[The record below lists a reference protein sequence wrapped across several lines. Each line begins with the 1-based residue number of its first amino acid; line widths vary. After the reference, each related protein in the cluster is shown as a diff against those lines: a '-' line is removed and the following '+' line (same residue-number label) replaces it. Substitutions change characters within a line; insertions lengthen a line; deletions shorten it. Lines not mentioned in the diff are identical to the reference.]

1 MGDVARDDQRAF
13 QVQARLDRVF
23 RQNLAHL
30 VHSLVQIDVDG
41 RLHARSGLGQE
52 TGRIFLELLEENAV
66 LGDLGLHVAVGA
78 AAHADAYGTR
88 GRMARHTYHAHVVHE
103 VFTAELGAHAA
114 LLTDFKHLF
123 LPFQIAERTAAL
135 VARRGQMVE
144 VSGRSLLDGGEVGL
158 GRRTAD
164 HNGQMVRRT
173 GRRAEVHDMGLD
185 ELGQRLLVQK
195 RLGLLVQERLVGRA
209 PSLGDEQ
216 EAVRITLSRVQVDL
230 GRKVRAGVLFLGH
243 RERNDLGIAQVAVAV
258 CLVDTLREHLGVV
271 AARIDVLALLADH
284 DGRTGILTGRQLA
297 FGGDRLIEQH
307 RIGDELV
314 VVGRFRI
321 VQNARQ
327 FLQMRR
333 AQVERH
339 VGDRLARQQFQTLGG
354 HLQNAAAVAFDR
366 FHVILRK
373 QAVFRRI
380 LRQRERFL
388 INEFSHIISVLKIP
402 HGQR

>member
-1 MGDVARDDQRAF
+1 
-13 QVQARLDRVF
+13 
-23 RQNLAHL
+23 
-30 VHSLVQIDVDG
+30 
-41 RLHARSGLGQE
+41 
-52 TGRIFLELLEENAV
+52 
-66 LGDLGLHVAVGA
+66 
-78 AAHADAYGTR
+78 
-88 GRMARHTYHAHVVHE
+88 
-103 VFTAELGAHAA
+103 
-114 LLTDFKHLF
+114 
-123 LPFQIAERTAAL
+123 
-135 VARRGQMVE
+135 
-144 VSGRSLLDGGEVGL
+144 
-158 GRRTAD
+158 
-164 HNGQMVRRT
+164 
-173 GRRAEVHDMGLD
+173 MGLD

-243 RERNDLGIAQVAVAV
+243 RERNDLRIAQVAVAV

-284 DGRTGILTGRQLA
+284 DGRTCILTGRQLA
-297 FGGDRLIEQH
+297 FGGDHLIEQH

-327 FLQMRR
+327 FMQMRR

-354 HLQNAAAVAFDR
+354 HPQNAAAVALDR

>member
-1 MGDVARDDQRAF
+1 MKFFKKTSVAILLTALLVALCCVWGYSRAYEASHSDPDSVVQSQRA
-13 QVQARLDRVF
+13 
-23 RQNLAHL
+23 
-30 VHSLVQIDVDG
+30 G
-41 RLHARSGLGQE
+41 ESGLNYFLNWIDDGAGLFSME
-52 TGRIFLELLEENAV
+52 TTDTLARNNLDLNNTYGCLL
-66 LGDLGLHVAVGA
+66 
-78 AAHADAYGTR
+78 
-88 GRMARHTYHAHVVHE
+88 
-103 VFTAELGAHAA
+103 A
-114 LLTDFKHLF
+114 LKTVNYL
-123 LPFQIAERTAAL
+123 
-135 VARRGQMVE
+135 
-144 VSGRSLLDGGEVGL
+144 
-158 GRRTAD
+158 
-164 HNGQMVRRT
+164 NGQDI
-173 GRRAEVHDMGLD
+173 ASYSKDLF
-185 ELGQRLLVQK
+185 Q
-195 RLGLLVQERLVGRA
+195 
-209 PSLGDEQ
+209 
-216 EAVRITLSRVQVDL
+216 QVDL

-243 RERNDLGIAQVAVAV
+243 RERNDLRIAQVAVAV

-297 FGGDRLIEQH
+297 LGGDRLIEQH

-339 VGDRLARQQFQTLGG
+339 VGDRLARQQFQPLGG

>member
-1 MGDVARDDQRAF
+1 M
-13 QVQARLDRVF
+13 
-23 RQNLAHL
+23 
-30 VHSLVQIDVDG
+30 
-41 RLHARSGLGQE
+41 
-52 TGRIFLELLEENAV
+52 
-66 LGDLGLHVAVGA
+66 
-78 AAHADAYGTR
+78 
-88 GRMARHTYHAHVVHE
+88 
-103 VFTAELGAHAA
+103 
-114 LLTDFKHLF
+114 
-123 LPFQIAERTAAL
+123 
-135 VARRGQMVE
+135 
-144 VSGRSLLDGGEVGL
+144 
-158 GRRTAD
+158 
-164 HNGQMVRRT
+164 
-173 GRRAEVHDMGLD
+173 
-185 ELGQRLLVQK
+185 
-195 RLGLLVQERLVGRA
+195 
-209 PSLGDEQ
+209 
-216 EAVRITLSRVQVDL
+216 
-230 GRKVRAGVLFLGH
+230 
-243 RERNDLGIAQVAVAV
+243 NDS
-258 CLVDTLREHLGVV
+258 
-271 AARIDVLALLADH
+271 
-284 DGRTGILTGRQLA
+284 RTGILTGRQLA

-388 INEFSHIISVLKIP
+388 INEFSHIVSVLKIP